1 MASPFESSRRIET
14 NPKKDM
20 AQLIPFA
27 ELTGGT
33 ETVRFTVIQEKT
45 YMSIRDVIMVVCKK
59 DKDMAGRVWRDL
71 KNPYK
76 EEVRHF
82 CRTSNFQGRVRQMVL

>member
-1 MASPFESSRRIET
+1 MKLGLT
-14 NPKKDM
+14 NSKLIPNHM
-20 AQLIPFA
+20 AQLILFA

-33 ETVRFTVIQEKT
+33 ETVRFTVIKEKT
-45 YMSIRDVIMVVCKK
+45 YMSIRDIIMVVCKK

-71 KNPYK
+71 DKTHKK
-76 EEVRHF
+76 ELRHF